1 MLVGVLNNLDN
12 YRLLDLT
19 TETFEKVF
27 QLCHPFIA
35 LDINDWVSCITTISI
50 ICNLRGTGVVD
61 CLSVAACPLG
71 LHISHLLRFLDIIH
85 LKLII
90 IQERGLLNMFA

>member
-1 MLVGVLNNLDN
+1 MLVGVLNNLDD
-12 YRLLDLT
+12 YRLLVLI

-61 CLSVAACPLG
+61 CQIVAACPLG
-71 LHISHLLRFLDIIH
+71 LHISHLSFLDTIH

-90 IQERGLLNMFA
+90 IRERGLLNMFA